1 MAEGFGQESLARRS
15 AIPIVLRLAKT
26 EMRKFI
32 LTDQKFQWGWVA
44 ALCLLF
50 VMSGCSAGPNGATK
64 TVEKMY
70 AALSDGDMDAYM
82 DTILPEN
89 RRQPNPLGLLN
100 AVSLGFGAGG
110 FSLGFDLS
118 ALMNVSVQNLTL
130 TTLQSQNDYALIQ
143 AKGSFRYSLLMMEL
157 NFCDQ
162 HDVRKRAGAWY
173 VDVYAP
179 ERQTRLERVLAKRQQ
194 QLAAMAAAAPA
205 ETGVL
210 ETDLMNAL
218 GMLGPGM
225 EVALDLC
232 E

>member
-1 MAEGFGQESLARRS
+1 
-15 AIPIVLRLAKT
+15 
-26 EMRKFI
+26 
-32 LTDQKFQWGWVA
+32 
-44 ALCLLF
+44 
-50 VMSGCSAGPNGATK
+50 
-64 TVEKMY
+64 MY

-89 RRQPNPLGLLN
+89 RRQPNPMGLLN

-110 FSLGFDLS
+110 FNLGIDLS
-118 ALMNVSVQNLTL
+118 TLMDVSVQNLTL
-130 TTLQSQNDYALIQ
+130 TTLQSRNDYALVQ
-143 AKGSFRYSLLMMEL
+143 AKGSIRYSLLMMEL

-162 HDVRKRAGAWY
+162 HDVRKRGSEWY

-179 ERQTRLERVLAKRQQ
+179 ERQARLERVLDKRQGELQ
-194 QLAAMAAAAPA
+194 AMAASAPP

-218 GMLGPGM
+218 GLLGPGM
-225 EVALDLC
+225 EVVLDLC